1 MLGLS
6 CLLRHSRPCVEA
18 FQDAQG
24 PSILTRFTVGL
35 AAARC
40 RAARDLPEGS
50 EGTSEDAHAGPGSSN
65 DAAGNDVDRAV
76 VEDSEQLRQL
86 RKGLQL
92 LTYLVKEVSCA
103 VIKSCK
109 RSSPPCT
116 PALALQWTRL
126 TCLGCT

>member
-24 PSILTRFTVGL
+24 PSLLTRFTVDL

-50 EGTSEDAHAGPGSSN
+50 EGTSGDAHAGPGSSN
-65 DAAGNDVDRAV
+65 DAAGSDVNRAGL
-76 VEDSEQLRQL
+76 EDSEQLRQL

-92 LTYLVKEVSCA
+92 LTYLVKEVS
-103 VIKSCK
+103 
-109 RSSPPCT
+109 
-116 PALALQWTRL
+116 
-126 TCLGCT
+126 